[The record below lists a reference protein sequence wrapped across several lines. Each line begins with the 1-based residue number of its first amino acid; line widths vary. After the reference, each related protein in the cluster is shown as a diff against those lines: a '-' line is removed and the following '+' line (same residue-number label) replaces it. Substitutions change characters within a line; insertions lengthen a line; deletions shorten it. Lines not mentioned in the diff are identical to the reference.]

1 MFGMSKQ
8 FDELSNFNS
17 AKDEIHSYLSTSD
30 VRK

>member
-1 MFGMSKQ
+1 MSKQ

-17 AKDEIHSYLSTSD
+17 AKDEIVLYLSTSD